1 MSSCV
6 HCKHC
11 SANICLE
18 GREVGLIKFHRDSQR
33 AIVLMIALR
42 KNLGLGEVREGSVL
56 KFRSFWSR

>member
-6 HCKHC
+6 CP
-11 SANICLE
+11 E

-33 AIVLMIALR
+33 AIVLMIAQR
-42 KNLGLGEVREGSVL
+42 KNLGLGEVREGSIL